1 MIKINLLSEGKRPA
15 AVRKSKGPA
24 LGGGGQDIG
33 QWLVGVG
40 VLLGVIAVAVAWWVQ
55 TKKVEDKQAEVA
67 AAQREVEQMASVI
80 KEVEDYKAKKAELE
94 RKIGIIN
101 DLKANQRGPVR
112 VMDYVSRALPELLW
126 LDRMKMTASTIEIEG
141 RAFNT
146 NAVANFIENLDKVPE
161 FDEPTLKSTEQ
172 QTGGVYKFAINSNY
186 SFATHPKTDE
196 TTAATTAPAKGKA
209 GAKPGTK
216 GPAAR
221 AARPAAAAGPE

>member
-24 LGGGGQDIG
+24 LGGGGKDIG

-40 VLLGVIAVAVAWWVQ
+40 VLLGVIAVAVAWWLQ
-55 TKKVEDKQAEVA
+55 TQKVEAKQAEVA

-80 KEVEDYKAKKAELE
+80 KEVEDYKAKKGELE

-172 QTGGVYKFAINSNY
+172 QTGGVYKFAINFNY

-196 TTAATTAPAKGKA
+196 TAAATTAAAKGKA
-209 GAKPGTK
+209 APES
-216 GPAAR
+216 PAAR
-221 AARPAAAAGPE
+221 AAARPAAAAGPE